1 MKEDT
6 STSITYYGANK
17 KPISE
22 EFSLPLLTRY
32 IQAFYG
38 EEKGGLKMIFGDFDI
53 HPSVSQEELDKKKI
67 RQNKY
72 NINKALAFELIITHW
87 LRQSDNPKEA
97 RANCEL
103 NEGDNPSNYAPVGHA
118 DAWLNYGNF
127 TLSVE
132 VSAKKSV
139 GSEDF
144 KEQVKGLLRH
154 RGDAKFSLLIT
165 NRPLSYKNTLDLY
178 NNALKKAEEENPE
191 QKRSN
196 IIILSTEELLE
207 ISKLILGKTRGVP
220 SETPDAAEME
230 KVFEAVSSK
239 IDNAVQDG
247 EIAEDLLVNAW
258 KNALYPTKPKLKQD
272 PTKEDPPPSPSPSGM

>member
-32 IQAFYG
+32 IHAFYG
-38 EEKGGLKMIFGDFDI
+38 EEKGGLKKIFKEIDI
-53 HPSVSQEELDKKKI
+53 HPNVSPGELDKNKI

-132 VSAKKSV
+132 VSAKESV

-165 NRPLSYKNTLDLY
+165 NRPLSYKNTLKLY
-178 NNALKKAEEENPE
+178 DNFLKTAK
-191 QKRSN
+191 QKSPN
-196 IIILSTEELLE
+196 QKTGSIMILSIEELLK
-207 ISKLILGKTRGVP
+207 ISIFMLDKTMGDPFKV
-220 SETPDAAEME
+220 PDAAKME

-239 IDNAVQDG
+239 INDTMQEG
-247 EIAEDLLVNAW
+247 KITKDLLVNAW
-258 KNALYPTKPKLKQD
+258 KDALYPKKPKQD
-272 PTKEDPPPSPSPSGM
+272 SSPKM